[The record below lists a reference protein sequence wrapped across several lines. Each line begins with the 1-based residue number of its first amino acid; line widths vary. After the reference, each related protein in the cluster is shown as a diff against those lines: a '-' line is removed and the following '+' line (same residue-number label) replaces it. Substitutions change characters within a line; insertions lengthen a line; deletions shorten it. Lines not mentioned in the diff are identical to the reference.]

1 MNSNWR
7 NRPTTIDFIDRNRI
21 DAIINIDESGSAN
34 LKQVVKAKHA
44 GTPPADSEKHFT
56 VTACVISMADFAE
69 ARDMVMALKN
79 KYWTDGLYSYKGIQ
93 KRVCFHSREIRGRKD
108 AFNPDIIDYKSFVAD
123 LSQLM
128 AAIPMCIYASHIDK
142 ERHVNQ
148 YIHPIEPYDLCMTFV
163 LERILRD
170 LPVNQ
175 NCVIILESRGAKED
189 RTVLDFIKGLIN
201 NGTQIC
207 KLFLYFRLRRTGVE
221 ICNGTHKE
229 PLTNTLF
236 ELCSIQLIVILSNQV
251 KNITENNR
259 IGGSNQLV
267 TDISS
272 LGYDV
277 DKVMPVIQVH
287 YLIQSILENLEIIMT
302 RLIGELSGF

>member
-189 RTVLDFIKGLIN
+189 WAVLDFIKGLIN
-201 NGTQIC
+201 NGTRFHPASHFSRIKGVYFNPKWCKAADDRTIECPIGSSNLLIC
-207 KLFLYFRLRRTGVE
+207 AL
-221 ICNGTHKE
+221 
-229 PLTNTLF
+229 
-236 ELCSIQLIVILSNQV
+236 ILS
-251 KNITENNR
+251 R
-259 IGGSNQLV
+259 
-267 TDISS
+267 SS
-272 LGYDV
+272 LFMG
-277 DKVMPVIQVH
+277 
-287 YLIQSILENLEIIMT
+287 LWILLFKSFFLNLAITQIIWE
-302 RLIGELSGF
+302 RG

>member
-21 DAIINIDESGSAN
+21 DAIINIDESGNAN

-128 AAIPMCIYASHIDK
+128 DAIPMCIYASHIDK

-148 YIHPIEPYDLCMTFV
+148 YIYPIEPYDLCMTFV

-170 LPVNQ
+170 LPVDQ
-175 NCVIILESRGAKED
+175 TCVIILESRGAKED
-189 RTVLDFIKGLIN
+189 RAVLDFIKGLID
-201 NGTQIC
+201 NGTRFHPASHFSRI
-207 KLFLYFRLRRTGVE
+207 KGVYFNPKWCQAADDRM
-221 ICNGTHKE
+221 
-229 PLTNTLF
+229 
-236 ELCSIQLIVILSNQV
+236 S
-251 KNITENNR
+251 
-259 IGGSNQLV
+259 
-267 TDISS
+267 
-272 LGYDV
+272 YW
-277 DKVMPVIQVH
+277 
-287 YLIQSILENLEIIMT
+287 
-302 RLIGELSGF
+302 